1 MATWPEIG
9 EPYEA
14 PRIERVLT
22 PDDLS
27 REMLYAGEPGPS
39 ELDEPSTP

>member
-1 MATWPEIG
+1 METTPEIHA
-9 EPYEA
+9 PYEA

-22 PDDLS
+22 PEDLS